1 MRRVKL
7 DEIDLR
13 ILRDLQNNGRITNVE
28 LAQRAGI
35 SAPPCLR
42 RVRALEESGYIRGY
56 HAELD
61 TEALGFEVTFFV
73 LVGLDSQNEAVL
85 TDFEELGLGLG
96 GGPGMPH
103 GARCRRL
110 RAQDRRPQH
119 GARERAD
126 HQADLRAPRHHG
138 PDHPGDPHV
147 QVPSGRADPA
157 RRPDLGS
164 LKRSRELGLESLD
177 ALVRSVGS
185 A

>member
-73 LVGLDSQNEAVL
+73 LVGLDSQNESVL
-85 TDFEELGLGLG
+85 TDFETLVSDWAEVRECH
-96 GGPGMPH
+96 MVR
-103 GARCRRL
+103 GAGDFVL
-110 RAQDRRPQH
+110 KIV
-119 GARERAD
+119 ARNTAHENQLTTSLTAV
-126 HQADLRAPRHHG
+126 
-138 PDHPGDPHV
+138 PHV
-147 QVPSGRADPA
+147 VTVQTIQVIQTSKALPGVPIEPTRPPGHADA
-157 RRPDLGS
+157 EGQDVQ
-164 LKRSRELGLESLD
+164 ES
-177 ALVRSVGS
+177 
-185 A
+185 

>member
-28 LAQRAGI
+28 LARRAGI

-73 LVGLDSQNEAVL
+73 LVGLDSQSETVLSEFQALVTDWAAVRECHMVRGAGDFVLKIVARNTAHENEL
-85 TDFEELGLGLG
+85 TEQLT
-96 GGPGMPH
+96 
-103 GARCRRL
+103 A
-110 RAQDRRPQH
+110 A
-119 GARERAD
+119 
-126 HQADLRAPRHHG
+126 
-138 PDHPGDPHV
+138 PHV
-147 QVPSGRADPA
+147 TTVQTIQVIRTSKYRPGVPI
-157 RRPDLGS
+157 RPDGQI
-164 LKRSRELGLESLD
+164 
-177 ALVRSVGS
+177 
-185 A
+185 